1 MVTFY
6 KDVLKR
12 MGELKIKLE
21 DILNPPSGVRGSVY
35 FLGIGGIGMSA
46 IARFFNEKGV
56 KVSGYDKTVTPLT
69 SQLEAEGIEVHYNEE
84 VDRIPKD
91 VQLVVYTPAIP
102 KEHKEYQF
110 YLQNGYNVVKRSDVL
125 QIITQSSLNICVA
138 GTHGKTTISTITG
151 HLLRHSGYGCNAFL
165 GGIAVNY
172 NRNFWASDNNVCVV
186 EADEYDRSFHKLS
199 PDIAVITAMDAD
211 HLDIYGT
218 AEAMEEAFIEFTLK
232 IKEGG
237 WLISKYGL
245 KHAKDLTATNH
256 ITYHLNNELAD
267 VHAQNLKVDNG
278 TYLFDVVMKDWLL
291 KDVRLNI
298 GGLHNVENAIAAIAV
313 AHILKIDNAKI
324 KEAVAAFKG
333 VKRRFEYV
341 IAPGESEVV
350 FVDDYA
356 HHPEELRALITG
368 ARSLFEKQKLV
379 LVFQPHL
386 FSRTRDLADG
396 FAEVLDTADEVILLP
411 IYPAR
416 ELPIEGVG
424 SEMILNRMKLKNKT
438 VMSKEQLKA
447 SVMELVRGDTNQ
459 GSGLVGDNTNKG
471 GVVFITAG
479 AGDIDAMLSELKELI
494 LNTKSKN

>member
-1 MVTFY
+1 MI
-6 KDVLKR
+6 
-12 MGELKIKLE
+12 ELKDIK
-21 DILNPPSGVRGSVY
+21 RVY
-35 FLGIGGIGMSA
+35 FIGIGGIGMSA

-69 SQLEAEGIEVHYNEE
+69 SQLEAEGIEVHYEE
-84 VDRIPKD
+84 DVDSIPKD

-102 KEHKEYQF
+102 KEHKEYQY
-110 YLQNGYNVVKRSDVL
+110 YLQNGYSVVKRSDVL

-151 HLLRHSGYGCNAFL
+151 HLLRHTGYGCNAFL

-172 NRNFWASDNNVCVV
+172 NRNFWSSDNNVCVV

-218 AEAMEEAFIEFTLK
+218 AEVMEEAFIEFTRK

-245 KHAKDLTATNH
+245 KRTMDLKATHH
-256 ITYHLNNELAD
+256 ITYHLNNEMAD
-267 VHAQNLKVDNG
+267 VYAKNLKVENG

-291 KDVRLNI
+291 KDVNLKI
-298 GGLHNVENAIAAIAV
+298 GGLHNVENALAAIAV
-313 AHILKIDNAKI
+313 AHILQINDAKI
-324 KEAVAAFKG
+324 KNAVADFKG

-341 IAPGESEVV
+341 IAPGESDVV

-356 HHPEELRALITG
+356 HHPEELRALING

-386 FSRTRDLADG
+386 FTRTRDLADG
-396 FAEVLDTADEVILLP
+396 FAEVLDLADEVILLP

-416 ELPIEGVG
+416 ELPLEGVT
-424 SEMILNRMKLKNKT
+424 SDMILKRMNLKNKK
-438 VMSKEQLKA
+438 VMSKDELKTG
-447 SVMELVRGDTNQ
+447 VKELVSRNTNQ
-459 GSGLVGDNTNKG
+459 

-479 AGDIDAMLSELKELI
+479 AGDIDAMLNELKELI
-494 LNTKSKN
+494 LK